1 MTAHD
6 EYRAA
11 LAEHQAAQTMFDQA
25 DPDRVDEAVYRL
37 RAAELRLGT
46 VIRALKEV
54 TTNERMA

>member
-25 DPDRVDEAVYRL
+25 EPDRVDEAVYRL
-37 RAAELRLGT
+37 RAAELRVSAAL
-46 VIRALKEV
+46 RALKEAQQHV
-54 TTNERMA
+54 AS

>member
-11 LAEHQAAQTMFDQA
+11 LAEHQAAQAQFDAA

-46 VIRALKEV
+46 ALRALKE
-54 TTNERMA
+54 EQRAG

>member
-11 LAEHQAAQTMFDQA
+11 LAEHQAAQAMFDQA
-25 DPDRVDEAVYRL
+25 EPDRVDEAVYRL

-46 VIRALKEV
+46 AIRALRQQRV
-54 TTNERMA
+54 AG

>member
-25 DPDRVDEAVYRL
+25 EPDRVDEAVYRL
-37 RAAELRLGT
+37 RAAELRLGAA
-46 VIRALKEV
+46 IRALKEV

>member
-1 MTAHD
+1 MTTHD

-11 LAEHQAAQTMFDQA
+11 LTEYRAAQAMFDQA
-25 DPDRVDEAVYRL
+25 DPDRVDEVIHRL

>member
-25 DPDRVDEAVYRL
+25 EPDRVDEAVYRL
-37 RAAELRLGT
+37 RAAELRLGAA
-46 VIRALKEV
+46 IRALRQQRV
-54 TTNERMA
+54 AG

>member
-11 LAEHQAAQTMFDQA
+11 LAEHRAAQSMFDNA

-37 RAAELRLGT
+37 RAAELRLGAA
-46 VIRALKEV
+46 IRALRQQRV
-54 TTNERMA
+54 AG